1 MRTLGKQLTRGDV
14 MDSRTDKSIQQE
26 MDRKRIIQ
34 EKWKEFH
41 ELLEKKRAINR
52 RMDLVKR
59 EIEIL
64 KKTD

>member
-1 MRTLGKQLTRGDV
+1 MKSFGQKLTRGDV

-52 RMDLVKR
+52 RMELVKR

-64 KKTD
+64 KKAD